1 MTLYTVSFGS
11 RQYQVNIEGNQATVD
26 GEPVQATIQ
35 ALNQYGLHLL
45 QRGLQAMEFHL
56 SVQDEETLQVLVSGR
71 RLVAHV
77 ANPFRR
83 RLARSQEACS
93 GTLAAPMP
101 GLVVQLLAAEGDT
114 VEEGQPLL
122 VIESMKMQMQ
132 MRAPCAGVV
141 SSLPVVA
148 GQQVDK
154 GQMLAQVKAG

>member
-26 GEPVQATIQ
+26 GEPVQATFQ
-35 ALNQYGLHLL
+35 ALNRDGLHLL

-56 SVQDEETLQVLVSGR
+56 SLQDEETLQVLVSGR

-77 ANPFRR
+77 TNPFRR
-83 RLARSQEACS
+83 KSSRCQEAQT
-93 GTLAAPMP
+93 GALAAPMP
-101 GLVVQLLAAEGDT
+101 GLVVQVLVAEGDT
-114 VEEGQPLL
+114 VEADQPLL

-132 MRAPCAGVV
+132 IRSTCAGRVT
-141 SSLPVVA
+141 SLPVVC

-154 GQMLAQVKAG
+154 GQVLAQVE

>member
-26 GEPVQATIQ
+26 GEPVKATFQ
-35 ALNQYGLHLL
+35 TLNQNGLHLL
-45 QRGLQAMEFHL
+45 QRGYQAMEFHL
-56 SVQDEETLQVLVSGR
+56 CLQDEETLQVLVSGR

-83 RLARSQEACS
+83 KSARSQAAHT
-93 GTLAAPMP
+93 GTLTAPMP
-101 GLVVQLLAAEGDT
+101 GLVVQVLVEEGQT

-132 MRAPCAGVV
+132 MRSPSAGRV
-141 SSLPVVA
+141 SSLPVVP
-148 GQQVDK
+148 GQQVNK
-154 GQMLAQVKAG
+154 GQVLVQVE

>member
-26 GEPVQATIQ
+26 GEPVKATFQ
-35 ALNQYGLHLL
+35 TLNQNGLHLL
-45 QRGLQAMEFHL
+45 QRGYQAMEFHL
-56 SVQDEETLQVLVSGR
+56 CLQDEETLQVLVSGR

-83 RLARSQEACS
+83 KSARSQECHS
-93 GTLAAPMP
+93 GTLTAPMP
-101 GLVVQLLAAEGDT
+101 GLVVQVLVAEGET

-132 MRAPCAGVV
+132 MRSQVAGRVT
-141 SSLPVVA
+141 SLPVVP

-154 GQMLAQVKAG
+154 GQILAKVE

>member
-26 GEPVQATIQ
+26 GEPVQATFQ
-35 ALNQYGLHLL
+35 ALNRDGLHLL

-56 SVQDEETLQVLVSGR
+56 SLQDEETLQVLVSGR

-77 ANPFRR
+77 TNPFRR
-83 RLARSQEACS
+83 KSSRCQEAQT
-93 GTLAAPMP
+93 GALAAPMP
-101 GLVVQLLAAEGDT
+101 GLVVQVLVAEGDT
-114 VEEGQPLL
+114 VEADQPLL

-132 MRAPCAGVV
+132 IRSTCPGKVT
-141 SSLPVVA
+141 SLPVVV

-154 GQMLAQVKAG
+154 GQVLAQVE

>member
-11 RQYQVNIEGNQATVD
+11 RQYQVQIEGSQATVD
-26 GEPVQATIQ
+26 GEPVKATIQ
-35 ALNQYGLHLL
+35 TLNQEGLHLL
-45 QRGLQAMEFHL
+45 QRGYQAMEFFL
-56 SVQDEETLQVLVSGR
+56 CLQDEETLQVLVSGR

-83 RLARSQEACS
+83 KPARSQEAHS

-101 GLVVQLLAAEGDT
+101 GLVVQVLVEEGQA

-132 MRAPCAGVV
+132 MKSPCGGRVA
-141 SSLPVVA
+141 SLPVTP

-154 GQMLAQVKAG
+154 GQVLARVE